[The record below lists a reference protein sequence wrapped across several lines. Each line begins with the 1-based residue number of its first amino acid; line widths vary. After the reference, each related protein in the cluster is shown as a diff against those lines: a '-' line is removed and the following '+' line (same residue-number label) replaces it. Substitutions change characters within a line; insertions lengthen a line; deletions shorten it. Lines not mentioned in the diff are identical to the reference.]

1 MIRGSIPALITPFRD
16 GLVDET
22 MFAALVER
30 QIDQGSHGLV
40 PVGTTGESATLSHD
54 EHERVT
60 EICIETA
67 QKRVPVIAG
76 CGSNST
82 NEAIRL
88 ISHAERAGAD
98 AALVVTPYY
107 NKPNQEGMYLHF
119 KALTEAS
126 RLPILIYNIPGRSV
140 VDMNVDTMARLA
152 KLPNIVGVK
161 DATGNVARV
170 SAQRLACGADFI
182 QLSGND
188 DMTLSAMAMGSAGAI
203 SVTANV
209 APRLCADM
217 QNACAAGD
225 YATAL
230 AIQDRLF
237 PLHAALFF
245 DTSPGPT
252 KYALQRIGVLQHIDV
267 RLPIT
272 PPSQVARDAIDAAL
286 EHAGLI

>member
-16 GLVDET
+16 GMVDET
-22 MFAALVER
+22 LFATLVER
-30 QIDQGSHGLV
+30 QIVAGSHGLV

-67 QKRVPVIAG
+67 RKRVPVIAG

-82 NEAIRL
+82 AEAIRL
-88 ISHAERAGAD
+88 MRHAERAGAD

-107 NKPNQEGMYLHF
+107 NKPSQDGLFQHY

-126 RLPILIYNIPGRSV
+126 KLPIIIYNIPGRSV
-140 VDMNVDTMARLA
+140 IDMTVETMARISR
-152 KLPNIVGVK
+152 LPGIIGVK
-161 DATGNVARV
+161 DATGNLARV

-188 DMTLSAMAMGSAGAI
+188 DMALGSMAMGGVGAI

-209 APRLCADM
+209 APALCAEM
-217 QNACAAGD
+217 INAALAGD
-225 YATAL
+225 FSKAL
-230 AIQDRLF
+230 AVQDRLY

-245 DTSPGPT
+245 DASPGPT
-252 KYALQRIGVLQHIDV
+252 KYAMHKLGVLPTMDV

-272 PPSQVARDAIDAAL
+272 PPHEAARAAIDAAL
-286 EHAGLI
+286 DHAGLL

>member
-67 QKRVPVIAG
+67 KKRVPVIAG

-82 NEAIRL
+82 TEAIRL
-88 ISHAERAGAD
+88 IRHAEHAGAD
-98 AALVVTPYY
+98 VALVVTPYY
-107 NKPNQEGMYLHF
+107 NKPNQDGLYLHF
-119 KALTEAS
+119 KALTQAS
-126 RLPILIYNIPGRSV
+126 KLPILIYNIPGRSV
-140 VDMNVDTMARLA
+140 VDMSVETMARLA
-152 KLPNIVGVK
+152 QLPTIIGVK

-170 SAQRLACGADFI
+170 SAQRLACGPDFI

-188 DMTLSAMAMGSAGAI
+188 DMTLGAMALGGAGSI

-209 APRLCADM
+209 APRLCADL

-230 AIQDRLF
+230 TIQDKLY

-252 KYALQRIGVLQHIDV
+252 KYALHRMGVLPHMDV

-272 PPSQVARDAIDAAL
+272 PPSASVRLAIDSAL

>member
-22 MFAALVER
+22 LFAALVER
-30 QIDQGSHGLV
+30 QITEGSHGLV

-67 QKRVPVIAG
+67 RKRVPVIAG

-82 NEAIRL
+82 AEAIRL
-88 ISHAERAGAD
+88 MRHAERAGAD
-98 AALVVTPYY
+98 IALVVTPYY
-107 NKPNQEGMYLHF
+107 NKPSQEGLYQHY

-126 RLPILIYNIPGRSV
+126 KLPIMIYNIPGRSV
-140 VDMNVDTMARLA
+140 VDMTVETMARLA
-152 KLPNIVGVK
+152 RLPGIMGVK

-170 SAQRLACGADFI
+170 SAQRLACGTDFV

-188 DMTLSAMAMGSAGAI
+188 DMTLGFMALGGAGAI

-209 APRLCADM
+209 APKLCAEM
-217 QNACAAGD
+217 ANAFASGDHAA
-225 YATAL
+225 AL
-230 AIQDRLF
+230 AVQDRLY

-245 DTSPGPT
+245 DASPGPT
-252 KYALQRIGVLQHIDV
+252 KYAMHKLGLLRNMDV

-272 PPSQVARDAIDAAL
+272 APHEAARTAIDAAL
-286 EHAGLI
+286 AHAGLL

>member
-22 MFAALVER
+22 LFASLVER
-30 QIDQGSHGLV
+30 QITEGSLALV

-54 EHERVT
+54 EHMRVT
-60 EICIETA
+60 EICIDTA
-67 QKRVPVIAG
+67 KKRVPVIAG

-82 NEAIRL
+82 AEALRL
-88 ISHAERAGAD
+88 IKHAESAGAD
-98 AALVVTPYY
+98 VALVVTPYY
-107 NKPNQEGMYLHF
+107 NKPNQEGLFQHF

-126 RLPILIYNIPGRSV
+126 KLPILIYNIPGRSV

-152 KLPNIVGVK
+152 KLPGIIGVK
-161 DATGNVARV
+161 DATGNIARV
-170 SAQRLACGADFI
+170 SAQRLACGPDFI

-188 DMTLSAMAMGSAGAI
+188 DMTLGAMAMGGHGAI

-209 APRLCADM
+209 APKLCAALM
-217 QNACAAGD
+217 SACAAGD
-225 YATAL
+225 YKAAL
-230 AIQDRLF
+230 AIQDRLY

-252 KYALQRIGVLQHIDV
+252 KYAMHKMGLLPNMDV

-272 PPSQVARDAIDAAL
+272 PPSEAARTAIDAAL
-286 EHAGLI
+286 QHAGLI